1 MRSIKARLT
10 AYYALATTL
19 TAALLFFTGYSL
31 LKSRLIEGLDRL
43 NAAEFQQLKARLG
56 SDYAILSPKVV
67 DQRIRETA
75 DAASALFFIN
85 VDVPRS
91 GIVFYSHNLR
101 ARPIPD
107 VKGRLVY
114 STEMEGIGELRAGEF
129 IMKPFDVTIATP
141 MSQVREGMRG
151 YVEVCAALLLTM
163 LVASV
168 AIGMGLSRVILRPLI
183 FIRETASRIG
193 SDNLGERIPV
203 PANRDELTDLA
214 QLLNRMFDRLETSF
228 GQIKRFAAD
237 ASHELKT
244 PLSLIRLHGEKLL
257 QDGALPPGAIDAVI
271 VQLDEVARLNRI
283 IDEMLFLSRAEAQA
297 MQLELQPHSAACLLD
312 SFGQDA
318 TVLAEHRGLRF
329 GLRIDGDALAA
340 FDERWL
346 RQVWLNLL
354 TNALTASSPGGAV
367 MMHSLTT
374 GETWRVTI
382 EDEGPGLK
390 PDQLARVFDRFTQF
404 GSAEQRARGSGL
416 GLAICRSI
424 VTLHG
429 GTIAAANRL
438 DRSGLRVTV
447 MLPRVASPA

>member
-1 MRSIKARLT
+1 MKSIGARLT
-10 AYYALATTL
+10 AYYALAATF

-31 LKSRLIEGLDRL
+31 LESRLIEGLDRL

-56 SDYAILSPKVV
+56 SDYAMLGPKVV

-91 GIVFYSHNLR
+91 GMVFYSHNLR

-107 VKGRLVY
+107 VKGRAVY
-114 STEMEGIGELRAGEF
+114 NTEIDGIGELRAGEF

-151 YVEVCAALLLTM
+151 YVQVCAALLMTM

-168 AIGMGLSRVILRPLI
+168 AIGMGLSRMILRPLI
-183 FIRETASRIG
+183 FIRETANRIG
-193 SDNLGERIPV
+193 SDNLSERIPV
-203 PANRDELTDLA
+203 PANQDELADLA

-244 PLSLIRLHGEKLL
+244 PLSLIRLYGEKLL
-257 QDGALPPGAIDAVI
+257 QDGALPPGAIDAVV
-271 VQLDEVARLNRI
+271 VQLDEVARLNQI

-297 MQLELQPHSAACLLD
+297 VRLNLQPHSAGRLLE

-329 GLRIDGDALAA
+329 ALRIDGDARAT

-354 TNALTASSPGGAV
+354 TNALNASPPGGAIT
-367 MMHSLTT
+367 MHSSASA
-374 GETWRVTI
+374 EAWRVKI
-382 EDEGPGLK
+382 EDEGSGLK

-416 GLAICRSI
+416 GLAICQSI
-424 VTLHG
+424 VALHG
-429 GTIAAANRL
+429 GTITAANRL
-438 DRSGLRVTV
+438 DRSGLGVTV
-447 MLPRVASPA
+447 KLPRVASPA